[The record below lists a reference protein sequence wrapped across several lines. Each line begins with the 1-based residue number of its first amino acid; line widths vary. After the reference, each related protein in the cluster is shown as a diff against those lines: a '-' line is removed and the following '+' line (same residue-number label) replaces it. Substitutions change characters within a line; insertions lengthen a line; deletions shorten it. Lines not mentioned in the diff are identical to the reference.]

1 MHGKLVPMR
10 RTPHFVTTDQ
20 DEVRKLIRDNPWATI
35 VANTAKGMVAIHY
48 PVMLEEGRD
57 EISIVGHVGK
67 PDDRSLELGS
77 AEVLVIIQGAHGYI
91 SPGWYGDI
99 SSVPTWDHTTVHLY
113 GVPEI
118 LSDDENWRV
127 LDELV
132 EHFEGEMP
140 HPKLLKDN
148 EVYGRSIF
156 DGTVGFRIVA
166 TRFEAR
172 LKLSQDKSDSIKSSV
187 ADELAHGCHY
197 AHPQLATDLR
207 RVNGMIP

>member
-1 MHGKLVPMR
+1 MR
-10 RTPHFVTTDQ
+10 RTPHYVTTDQ
-20 DEVRKLIRDNPWATI
+20 TEIRKLIRENPWATI
-35 VANTAKGMVAIHY
+35 VANTAKGMVASHY

-57 EISIVGHVGK
+57 EISIVSHVGT
-67 PDDRSLELGS
+67 PDDRSLELGT

-99 SSVPTWDHTTVHLY
+99 PAVPTWDHSTVHLY

-148 EVYGRSIF
+148 EEYGRSIF

-172 LKLSQDKSDSIKSSV
+172 LKLSQDKSDDIKASV
-187 ADELAHGCHY
+187 AHELAHGAHY
-197 AHPQLATDLR
+197 AQPQLAADLR
-207 RVNGMIP
+207 RANGMTP